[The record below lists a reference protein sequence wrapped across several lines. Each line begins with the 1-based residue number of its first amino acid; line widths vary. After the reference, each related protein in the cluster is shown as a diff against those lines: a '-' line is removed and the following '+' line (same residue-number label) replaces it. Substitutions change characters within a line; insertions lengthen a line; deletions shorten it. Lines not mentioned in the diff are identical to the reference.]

1 LESSSEKEIINENDL
16 KRDDFMKE
24 YELIESAALND
35 FAHSASKEIIEKCGI
50 KIFPVGGVNGL
61 ITSKIDILAFNRVVG
76 LGIKEPI
83 DERVVDIIL
92 NKIEANQVNRF
103 FIQVYPEV
111 YSEKLRRLLELYN
124 FSHYNNWVRLV
135 RDTSPAHKVQS
146 KLEIK
151 NITKNES
158 ELFGESVIKA
168 FEWPDELTEWIASP
182 IGRKNWCHYLA
193 FDKNV
198 PVATAAFF
206 RSGDYAWFDFAATH
220 PEHRG
225 KGAQSA
231 LLARRIDD
239 CRKLGVKTIIVET
252 AEQTSKKESPSY
264 RNVLKA
270 GFKEAYKRP
279 NFIFIKS

>member
-1 LESSSEKEIINENDL
+1 
-16 KRDDFMKE
+16 MKE
-24 YELIESAALND
+24 YELIESASLND
-35 FAHSASKEIIEKCGI
+35 FAHSASKETVEKCGI

-61 ITSKIDILAFNRVVG
+61 ISFKIDILAFNRVVG

-83 DERVVDIIL
+83 DEDIIDIIL

-103 FIQVYPEV
+103 FIQIHPEV
-111 YSEKLRRLLELYN
+111 YSDKLRRLLELN
-124 FSHYNNWVRLV
+124 TFSHYNNWVRLV
-135 RDTSPAHKVQS
+135 RDASPASKIKT

-151 NITKNES
+151 TITKNTS
-158 ELFGESVIKA
+158 KLFGEIVVKS
-168 FEWPDELTEWIASP
+168 FEWPDELAEWIASP
-182 IGRKNWCHYLA
+182 IGRKNWYHYMV
-193 FDKNV
+193 FEKNI
-198 PVATAAFF
+198 PIATAAFF
-206 RSGDYAWFDFAATH
+206 HTGSYAWFDFAATH
-220 PEHRG
+220 PDHRG

-264 RNVLKA
+264 RNVLNA

-279 NFIFIKS
+279 NFIFVKS